1 MVAVGGKHGTGAS
14 APGWEK
20 ALVLPGYALGLY
32 SGGMASDTQSIM
44 EAAEKLSA
52 MVAEHPAVGKYKAAQ
67 KAVSDD
73 PEAGRLLA
81 DFERQIETLA
91 RQEQSG
97 MPVTDA
103 QRRQLEGLQGRIV
116 SHIKI
121 KNLNLAQ
128 VDFIDLLRKIN
139 QTIQRPL
146 NETAGGGSK
155 VGAAVRT

>member
-1 MVAVGGKHGTGAS
+1 MVFCRVEDPGGDPWAWVVGPA
-14 APGWEK
+14 E
-20 ALVLPGYALGLY
+20 LGDY
-32 SGGMASDTQSIM
+32 SGFMASDTQQIM

-67 KAVSDD
+67 KAVGDD
-73 PEAGRLLA
+73 PEAGRLLG
-81 DFERQIETLA
+81 DFEKQIETLS

-103 QRRQLEGLQGRIV
+103 QRRQLEGLQSRIV

-128 VDFIDLLRKIN
+128 VEFIDLLRKIN

-146 NETAGGGSK
+146 TEGQGAKAGAGP
-155 VGAAVRT
+155 RM

>member
-1 MVAVGGKHGTGAS
+1 
-14 APGWEK
+14 
-20 ALVLPGYALGLY
+20 
-32 SGGMASDTQSIM
+32 M

-52 MVAEHPAVGKYKAAQ
+52 MVAEHPATGKYKAAQ
-67 KAVSDD
+67 KAVADD

-81 DFERQIETLA
+81 DFDRQIETLS
-91 RQEQSG
+91 RQEQQG

-103 QRRQLEGLQGRIV
+103 QRRQLEGLQSRII

-128 VDFIDLLRKIN
+128 VEFIDLLRKIN

-146 NETAGGGSK
+146 NEGAGSRT
-155 VGAAVRT
+155 GAAIK